1 MAAMRSLSASL
12 QDLAR
17 RLRAADAAGTAD
29 AELVRR
35 FADERD
41 EGAFTALV
49 QRYGT
54 VVLGVCRRVL
64 RHEQDAEDAFQATFL
79 VLARNAGSLQRA
91 GAVGNWLYGVAHNV
105 ARKARATR
113 HRREVKER
121 EAAARPRPDT
131 PPDAWDDLREILDG
145 ELHALPAKY
154 RTPIVLC
161 DLRGLTTNEAAAEA
175 GCPPKTLGTRLSRGR
190 SLLARRL
197 TRRGVALPTGLLSAA
212 LAQAGPAP
220 A

>member
-1 MAAMRSLSASL
+1 MAATRSLSASL
-12 QDLAR
+12 EHLGRNLLAGE
-17 RLRAADAAGTAD
+17 LLGVPD
-29 AELVRR
+29 AELVGR
-35 FADERD
+35 FVERRD
-41 EGAFTALV
+41 EAAFTALV
-49 QRYGT
+49 RRYGA

-79 VLARNAGSLQRA
+79 VLARDAAHVRWA

-121 EAAARPRPDT
+121 EAAAQPRPDA
-131 PPDAWDDLREILDG
+131 PPDIWDDLREVLDG

-161 DLRGLTTNEAAAEA
+161 DLRGLTTSEAAAE
-175 GCPPKTLGTRLSRGR
+175 
-190 SLLARRL
+190 
-197 TRRGVALPTGLLSAA
+197 V
-212 LAQAGPAP
+212 
-220 A
+220 

>member
-12 QDLAR
+12 QNLAR
-17 RLRAADAAGTAD
+17 RLRAADAAGAAD

-35 FADERD
+35 FTEQRD

-49 QRYGT
+49 ERYGT

-79 VLARNAGSLQRA
+79 VLARNAGSLRRA

-113 HRREVKER
+113 HRRVVKER
-121 EAAARPRPDT
+121 EAAAQQQPHALPEI
-131 PPDAWDDLREILDG
+131 PDDLRE
-145 ELHALPAKY
+145 
-154 RTPIVLC
+154 
-161 DLRGLTTNEAAAEA
+161 
-175 GCPPKTLGTRLSRGR
+175 
-190 SLLARRL
+190 
-197 TRRGVALPTGLLSAA
+197 
-212 LAQAGPAP
+212 
-220 A
+220 